1 MIKRKWI
8 DEIID
13 GLVQS
18 VGSNDIYDIASYLG
32 LRIIKDNY
40 IQNPLLKESKG
51 FYIRSFNNKEI
62 IVIRDD
68 LEDEKQIIAHE
79 LGHAVLHTDYDTLL
93 HSRLSN
99 RGKNE
104 REANYFA
111 TKLLYSDL
119 EIEDGIETYKQLAD
133 SLGLNEDNV
142 KYIVD

>member
-51 FYIRSFNNKEI
+51 FYIRSFNDKEI

-93 HSRLSN
+93 HSMLSN